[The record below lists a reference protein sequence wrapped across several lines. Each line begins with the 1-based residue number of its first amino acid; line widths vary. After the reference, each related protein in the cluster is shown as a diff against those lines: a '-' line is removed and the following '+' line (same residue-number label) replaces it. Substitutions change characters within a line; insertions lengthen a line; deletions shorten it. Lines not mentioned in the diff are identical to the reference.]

1 VANLTSLKVLD
12 FSTLLP
18 GPYATMMLADMGA
31 DVIWVEPIKTRTTL
45 TEATAMRSYL
55 GRSKRSLAINLK
67 ADKAHQII
75 ENLIQE
81 YDVIVEQFR
90 PGVMERL
97 GLDYAALS
105 DIQPNIIYCSI
116 TGYGQTGPLKNRAG
130 HDINYLSIAGVSS
143 FSGTKEKG
151 PVLSGLQIAD
161 IAGGSMHAVTGIL
174 AALVYRQQTGKGQ
187 WIDVSMT
194 DASFAMNS
202 IHAADYLVNQN
213 NPSYETNA
221 LNGGSFYNYYQTKDG
236 KYFSVGSLE
245 PKFFQ
250 QLSEALGNPE
260 MFDAKYFHPENQEQ
274 IILFIQKAFLQKTY
288 AEWVD
293 IFSNLDACVEPV
305 IGLDEAVNHEQIQAR
320 KMVVD
325 VPSLEGEEEKQIG
338 SPIKF
343 SQSTPQHSHTGP
355 PVGMNTEEILLE
367 AGFNS
372 ESVQSFIND
381 GVLFQETDK
390 KP

>member
-1 VANLTSLKVLD
+1 MANLTSLKVLD

-31 DVIWVEPIKTRTTL
+31 DVIWVEPIKTKAAL
-45 TEATAMRSYL
+45 IEATAMRSYL
-55 GRSKRSLAINLK
+55 GRSKRSISINLK

-75 ENLIQE
+75 ESLIQE

-90 PGVMERL
+90 PGVMDRL

-105 DIQPNIIYCSI
+105 EIQPNIIYCSI

-174 AALVYRQQTGKGQ
+174 AALVYRQETGKGQ

-221 LNGGSFYNYYQTKDG
+221 LNGGSFYNYYPTKDG

-274 IILFIQKAFLQKTY
+274 IILFIQEAFQQKTY

-305 IGLDEAVNHEQIQAR
+305 IGLDEAVKHEQIQAR

-325 VPSLEGEEEKQIG
+325 VSSLGGEEEKQIG

-343 SQSTPQHSHTGP
+343 SHSTPQHAHTGP
-355 PVGMNTEEILLE
+355 PVGLNTEEILLE
-367 AGFNS
+367 AGFNPAAI
-372 ESVQSFIND
+372 QGFIND

>member
-1 VANLTSLKVLD
+1 MANLTSLKVLD

-260 MFDAKYFHPENQEQ
+260 MFDAKYLHPENQEQ
-274 IILFIQKAFLQKTY
+274 ITLFIQKAFLQKTY

-325 VPSLEGEEEKQIG
+325 VPALEGEKEKQIG

-381 GVLFQETDK
+381 GALFQETDK
-390 KP
+390 KL

>member
-1 VANLTSLKVLD
+1 MANLTSLKVLD

-31 DVIWVEPIKTRTTL
+31 DVIWVEPIKTRVNDKR
-45 TEATAMRSYL
+45 ATAMRSYL

-105 DIQPNIIYCSI
+105 NIQPNIIYCSI

-250 QLSEALGNPE
+250 QLSEALSNPE

-325 VPSLEGEEEKQIG
+325 VPALEGEKEKQIG

-381 GVLFQETDK
+381 GILFQETDK

>member
-1 VANLTSLKVLD
+1 
-12 FSTLLP
+12 
-18 GPYATMMLADMGA
+18 
-31 DVIWVEPIKTRTTL
+31 VIWVEPIKTRVNDKR
-45 TEATAMRSYL
+45 ATAMRSYL

-75 ENLIQE
+75 EKLIQE

-97 GLDYAALS
+97 GLDYATLS

-250 QLSEALGNPE
+250 QLTEALGNPE

-274 IILFIQKAFLQKTY
+274 IILFIQKVFLQKTY
-288 AEWVD
+288 AEWVN

-325 VPSLEGEEEKQIG
+325 VPSLEEEKEKQIG

-343 SQSTPQHSHTGP
+343 SHSTPQHTHTGP
-355 PVGMNTEEILLE
+355 PVGMNTEAILLE
-367 AGFNS
+367 AGYNPA
-372 ESVQSFIND
+372 VIQGFIND
-381 GVLFQETDK
+381 GVLFQETEK